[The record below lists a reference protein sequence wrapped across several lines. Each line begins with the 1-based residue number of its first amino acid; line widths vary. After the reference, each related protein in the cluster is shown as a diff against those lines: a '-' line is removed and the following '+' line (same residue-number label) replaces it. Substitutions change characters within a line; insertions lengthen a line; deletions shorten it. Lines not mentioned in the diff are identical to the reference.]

1 MLGRPVASGARTA
14 VEAGGTAHRAAHG
27 DPPASMED
35 PTTWLLLALGG
46 LVAGVINT
54 LAGGGSLITVPL
66 LVFVG
71 LPATVAN
78 GTNRIGVLFQNGVAV
93 WRFRREGLDGLRG
106 AMPVLVPVLIGS
118 ALGAA
123 VASRMSADLF
133 RQVFGV
139 AMIALLY
146 PMLRSAPRREKADE
160 NPRSRWLNA
169 LIFFGIGV
177 YGGAIQ
183 AGVGLF
189 LIAALARSGL
199 DLVRANAIKV
209 VIIGALTLVAVPV
222 FVLHGQVDWPYA
234 SALVVGFALGGE
246 VGARAAVLGGERLI
260 RPVLVL
266 AVVAMAGRMLG
277 LY

>member
-1 MLGRPVASGARTA
+1 M
-14 VEAGGTAHRAAHG
+14 H
-27 DPPASMED
+27 D
-35 PTTWLLLALGG
+35 PTSWLLLALGG

-66 LVFVG
+66 LVFMG
-71 LPATVAN
+71 LPATTAN
-78 GTNRIGVLFQNGVAV
+78 GTNRIGVLFQNIVAV

-106 AMPVLVPVLIGS
+106 AGPLLIPALVGS
-118 ALGAA
+118 ALGATI
-123 VASRMSADLF
+123 ASRMSAELF

-146 PMLRSAPRREKADE
+146 PMLKPTSKRAPAHEAPRAG
-160 NPRSRWLNA
+160 WANA
-169 LIFFGIGV
+169 LIFFGIGL
-177 YGGAIQ
+177 YGGALQ

-209 VIIGALTLVAVPV
+209 VLIGALTAVAVPV
-222 FVLHGQVDWPYA
+222 FVLNDQVDWSHA

-246 VGARAAVLGGERLI
+246 LGARAAVIGGERLI

-266 AVVAMAGRMLG
+266 SVIAMSGRMLG